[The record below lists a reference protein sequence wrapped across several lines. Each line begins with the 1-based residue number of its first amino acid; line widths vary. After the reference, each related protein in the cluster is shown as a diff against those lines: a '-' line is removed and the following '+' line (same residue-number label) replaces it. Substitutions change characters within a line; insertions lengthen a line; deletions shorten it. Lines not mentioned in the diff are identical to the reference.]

1 MKCVCLKIYR
11 MNAILNNRVILK
23 NYHVDMILELEI
35 KKRPSENGG

>member
-23 NYHVDMILELEI
+23 NYHIDMI
-35 KKRPSENGG
+35 

>member
-23 NYHVDMILELEI
+23 NYYVDMI
-35 KKRPSENGG
+35 